1 MERERELERERE
13 MERIFKANCL
23 VAQECPPLRAG
34 PVRGGKGKERESGEM
49 WKKVVMKKKMKG

>member
-1 MERERELERERE
+1 